1 MTGGCSHEPAIVEAI
16 IAGRWPAAVD
26 EETRMHVDQ
35 SDSCREVAIIAP
47 VLRDEYLALRHD
59 TQLPSAAQVWWRA
72 AVRARLEA
80 AQDASRPITL
90 AQGVAGAAAAG
101 LLVAIVTAS
110 WPLVSRVGLWLLAA
124 VLHVDPGV
132 TDAGGFV
139 LSTVARGLFL
149 IVPLAVALII
159 APVAL
164 YFALSDE

>member
-1 MTGGCSHEPAIVEAI
+1 MTGGCPREPEIVEAI
-16 IAGRWPAAVD
+16 VAGRWPAAVD
-26 EETRMHVDQ
+26 EEVRMHVDQ
-35 SDSCREVAIIAP
+35 CDNCRDVAWIAP
-47 VLRDEYLALRHD
+47 ALRDEYLALRHD

-90 AQGVAGAAAAG
+90 AQGLAGAAAAG

-110 WPLVSRVGLWLLAA
+110 WPLVSRVGMWLMAA
-124 VLHVDPGV
+124 VLHVDPGAS
-132 TDAGGFV
+132 DAGGLV
-139 LSTVARGLFL
+139 LSSVTRSLFL
-149 IVPLAVALII
+149 IVPLGVALIV